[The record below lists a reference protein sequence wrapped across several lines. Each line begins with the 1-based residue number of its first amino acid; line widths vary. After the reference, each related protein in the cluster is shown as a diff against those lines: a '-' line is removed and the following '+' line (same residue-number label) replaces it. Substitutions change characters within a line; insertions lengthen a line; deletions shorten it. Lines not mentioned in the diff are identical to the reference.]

1 MKFGAGHPFADPE
14 AEARKRSLA
23 ASSPI
28 NGPFLCDASRT
39 SSGFRTGLTFAVERD
54 WIKRHESG
62 THVKPAER
70 GIEFQPVV
78 EHETKRS
85 RSRLLSL
92 EPTDVLELIGRF
104 RPIRQAKSIIDEHWK
119 DDDHDG
125 RQFGSHA
132 HTSERHPAPPK
143 TAENQA
149 HRTRPA
155 VRLQT
160 PVGGRVGPRKLASG
174 EFSNGVHRK
183 PQADDV
189 SLLAGTVVSIA
200 THYAHRSAAMAPTA
214 ASSYIG
220 YKYWSLF
227 WMRGLVILFVAFV
240 VMLAAR
246 GQHKIGFVP
255 RPTASMPPVNVP

>member
-1 MKFGAGHPFADPE
+1 MKVGAGHPFADPE
-14 AEARKRSLA
+14 AAARERSLA

-28 NGPFLCDASRT
+28 NGPFLCDASGT
-39 SSGFRTGLTFAVERD
+39 GSGFRTGLTFAVERG
-54 WIKRHESG
+54 WIKRHESC
-62 THVKPAER
+62 THV
-70 GIEFQPVV
+70 
-78 EHETKRS
+78 
-85 RSRLLSL
+85 RLTGLRNWISTTCRARNKALSVASL
-92 EPTDVLELIGRF
+92 EPTDLEWIASFSPIGW
-104 RPIRQAKSIIDEHWK
+104 AKSIIDGHWM
-119 DDDHDG
+119 DDGHDG

-132 HTSERHPAPPK
+132 HTSEHHPSPQK

-160 PVGGRVGPRKLASG
+160 SVGGRVGARELASG
-174 EFSNGVHRK
+174 EFSNGVHREL
-183 PQADDV
+183 QADDV

-200 THYAHRSAAMAPTA
+200 ADYAHRSAAMAPTS

-220 YKYWSLF
+220 YKHRSLF

-240 VMLAAR
+240 IMLAAR

-255 RPTASMPPVNVP
+255 HPTASMPPVNVP